1 MAKLFYTISETAE
14 LLDEKV
20 TTVRFWSN
28 CFATHLKLG
37 RNGHNNRR
45 YAPSDIET
53 LREIKRLVRECGLS
67 LEAVSKKLSAKED
80 GSDNTLR
87 VREILLKLRSSLQQI
102 CDSL

>member
-28 CFATHLKLG
+28 CFAKHLKLG

-45 YAPSDIET
+45 YAPSDIEG
-53 LREIKRLVRECGLS
+53 RFESWIRGQASPFR
-67 LEAVSKKLSAKED
+67 
-80 GSDNTLR
+80 
-87 VREILLKLRSSLQQI
+87 RSS
-102 CDSL
+102 